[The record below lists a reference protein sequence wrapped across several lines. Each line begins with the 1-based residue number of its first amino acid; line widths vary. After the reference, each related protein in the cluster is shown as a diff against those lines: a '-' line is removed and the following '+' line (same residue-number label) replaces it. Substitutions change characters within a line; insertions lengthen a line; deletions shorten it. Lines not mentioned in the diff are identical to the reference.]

1 MPCDGVLY
9 LATTGMQHC
18 SRNDASCTP
27 PLTTAATHPHARIAL
42 ARRSPKQ
49 QTPFASMLDH
59 TATIPAGMASRAES
73 FVLYPPSNWIVDSG
87 AFNWLIVG
95 TDAHAKNYALF
106 IGVQSRAR
114 LAPLYDVASI
124 LPYTQIDIKKTK
136 LSIKLDG
143 EYRFSNIQAATGAR
157 WPRTS
162 DSIRIRL
169 SSARTNMLAN
179 CRITSQTLN
188 AK

>member
-1 MPCDGVLY
+1 
-9 LATTGMQHC
+9 
-18 SRNDASCTP
+18 
-27 PLTTAATHPHARIAL
+27 
-42 ARRSPKQ
+42 
-49 QTPFASMLDH
+49 MLDH

-73 FVLYPPSNWIVDSG
+73 FVLYPPSNWIGDSG

-143 EYRFSNIQAATGAR
+143 EYRFSNIQAATGTR